1 MIIRPAEHADRDPVW
16 DVLEPVLREG
26 ATYTYPRDIS
36 KADALAAWMGPD
48 RETLVAKEDGKII
61 GTYYLR
67 ANQVG
72 GGSHVANCGFVTDR
86 AAGRRGVARRM
97 CAHSLELARERGF
110 LAMQYNFV
118 IATNTHAIRLW
129 ESFGFE
135 TVGRLPGVFNHP
147 EAGYVDA
154 LVMYRRL
161 Q

>member
-1 MIIRPAEHADRDPVW
+1 MIIRPAGRADRYAIW
-16 DVLEPVLREG
+16 NVLEPVLREG

-36 KADALAAWMGPD
+36 KADALAAWMGAD
-48 RETLVAKEDGKII
+48 RETLVAEENSKII

-67 ANQVG
+67 ANQP
-72 GGSHVANCGFVTDR
+72 GSGPHVANCGFVTDK

-110 LAMQYNFV
+110 RAMQYNFV
-118 IATNTHAIRLW
+118 VVTNTHAIRPW

-135 TVGRLPGVFNHP
+135 TVGRLPDVFNHP
-147 EAGYVDA
+147 DAGYVDA

-161 Q
+161 E